1 VAELIGVYNADGGVF
16 AEFRRML
23 GRRVGSHAC
32 WLSQLTHS
40 PQKPTARW
48 RALESAIASDFGHS
62 FSLVYRN
69 TRTPEQE
76 AASAGREPCVLI
88 DDGQGHLSMIV
99 DWNDLELAE
108 GDIGRFERIL
118 RSKLLMY

>member
-1 VAELIGVYNADGGVF
+1 MAELIGVYRADGGVL
-16 AEFRRML
+16 AEFRRAL

-40 PQKPTARW
+40 PATPTPQW
-48 RALESAIASDFGHS
+48 RALVTGLEADFGHT
-62 FSLVYRN
+62 FSLTYRN
-69 TRTPEQE
+69 RRTPEQE

-108 GDIGRFERIL
+108 GDIERFGRIL

>member
-1 VAELIGVYNADGGVF
+1 MATLIGVYSADGGVF
-16 AEFRRML
+16 QELRRAL
-23 GRRVGSHAC
+23 GRRLGSHAC

-40 PQKPTARW
+40 PRKPTARW
-48 RALESAIASDFGHS
+48 RALEKAIESEYGHT

-69 TRTPEQE
+69 TRTPEQD

-99 DWNDLELAE
+99 DWNDLEMAG
-108 GDIGRFERIL
+108 GDIERFERIL

>member
-1 VAELIGVYNADGGVF
+1 MATLIGVYRADAGVF
-16 AEFRRML
+16 AELRRTV
-23 GRRVGSHAC
+23 GRWVGSHAC

-40 PQKPTARW
+40 PSKPTEQW
-48 RALESAIASDFGHS
+48 RALESAIHDEFGHR
-62 FSLVYRN
+62 FSLTYRN
-69 TRTPEQE
+69 RRTPEQE

-108 GDIGRFERIL
+108 GDVARFERIL

>member
-1 VAELIGVYNADGGVF
+1 MAELIGVYSADGGIL
-16 AEFRRML
+16 AEFRRAL

-40 PQKPTARW
+40 PAKPTPQW
-48 RALESAIASDFGHS
+48 RALEKALETELGHT
-62 FSLVYRN
+62 FTLAFRN

-88 DDGQGHLSMIV
+88 DDSQGHLSMIV
-99 DWNDLELAE
+99 DWNDLEMAG
-108 GDIGRFERIL
+108 GDIERFERIL

>member
-1 VAELIGVYNADGGVF
+1 MAELIGVYSADGGLL

-40 PQKPTARW
+40 PATPTPQW
-48 RALESAIASDFGHS
+48 RALVKALEADFGHT
-62 FSLVYRN
+62 FSLAYRN
-69 TRTPEQE
+69 RRTPEQE
-76 AASAGREPCVLI
+76 AASVGREPCVLI

-99 DWNDLELAE
+99 DWNDLELAG
-108 GDIGRFERIL
+108 GDIERFERIL

>member
-1 VAELIGVYNADGGVF
+1 MATLIGIYRAEGGVF
-16 AEFRRML
+16 QEFRRAL

-40 PQKPTARW
+40 PRKPTARW
-48 RALESAIASDFGHS
+48 RTLEQAIESEFDHT

-88 DDGQGHLSMIV
+88 DDGQGHLSMMV
-99 DWNDLELAE
+99 DWNDLEMAG
-108 GDIGRFERIL
+108 GDIERFERIL

>member
-1 VAELIGVYNADGGVF
+1 MAELIGVYSADGGLL

-40 PQKPTARW
+40 PAKPTAEW
-48 RALESAIASDFGHS
+48 RALVTALETEFGHT
-62 FSLVYRN
+62 FSLAFRN

-76 AASAGREPCVLI
+76 AASSGREPCILI

-99 DWNDLELAE
+99 DWNDLEVAE
-108 GDIGRFERIL
+108 GDIKRFERIL

>member
-1 VAELIGVYNADGGVF
+1 VAELIGVYRADGGVL
-16 AEFRRML
+16 ADIRRAL
-23 GRRVGSHAC
+23 GRALGSHAC

-40 PQKPTARW
+40 PATPTAQW
-48 RALESAIASDFGHS
+48 RALERAIETEFGHS
-62 FSLVYRN
+62 FTLSYRN
-69 TRTPEQE
+69 RRTPEQE

-99 DWNDLELAE
+99 DWNDLELAG

>member
-1 VAELIGVYNADGGVF
+1 MATLIGVYRADAGIF
-16 AEFRRML
+16 AELRRAL
-23 GRRVGSHAC
+23 GRRIGSHAC

-40 PQKPTARW
+40 PSRPTAQW
-48 RALESAIASDFGHS
+48 SALEKTIESEFGHT
-62 FSLVYRN
+62 FSLVFRN
-69 TRTPEQE
+69 TRTPEEE

-108 GDIGRFERIL
+108 GDVERFGRIL

>member
-1 VAELIGVYNADGGVF
+1 VATLIGVYRADAGVL
-16 AEFRRML
+16 AELRRTV
-23 GRRVGSHAC
+23 GRWVGSHAC

-40 PQKPTARW
+40 PSKPTAGW
-48 RALESAIASDFGHS
+48 LALESAIQDEFGHT
-62 FSLVYRN
+62 FSLTYRN
-69 TRTPEQE
+69 RRTPEQE

-108 GDIGRFERIL
+108 GDVARFERIL

>member
-1 VAELIGVYNADGGVF
+1 VAKLIGVYSADGGVF
-16 AEFRRML
+16 KEFRRAL

-40 PQKPTARW
+40 PSKPTEQW
-48 RALESAIASDFGHS
+48 RALESAIQDEFAHT
-62 FSLVYRN
+62 FSLTYRN
-69 TRTPEQE
+69 RRTPEQE

-108 GDIGRFERIL
+108 GDVARFERIL
-118 RSKLLMY
+118 RSKLLMN

>member
-1 VAELIGVYNADGGVF
+1 MAELIGVYSADGGLL

-40 PQKPTARW
+40 PAKPTAEW
-48 RALESAIASDFGHS
+48 RALVTALETEFGHT
-62 FSLVYRN
+62 FSLAFRN

-76 AASAGREPCVLI
+76 AASSGREPLTGTWYSITAFSKRPCPSSI
-88 DDGQGHLSMIV
+88 QWHL
-99 DWNDLELAE
+99 LTTAPTPPTQA
-108 GDIGRFERIL
+108 GRTGG
-118 RSKLLMY
+118 

>member
-1 VAELIGVYNADGGVF
+1 MATLIGVYRADAGIL
-16 AEFRRML
+16 AEFRRAL
-23 GRRVGSHAC
+23 GRRVGSHAFRLYQ
-32 WLSQLTHS
+32 LSHS
-40 PQKPTARW
+40 PSLPTAQW
-48 RALESAIASDFGHS
+48 SALQKAIDAEFGHT

-69 TRTPEQE
+69 TRTPEQD

-88 DDGQGHLSMIV
+88 DAGQGHLSMIV

-108 GDIGRFERIL
+108 GDIEKFGRIL

>member
-1 VAELIGVYNADGGVF
+1 MAELIGVYSADGGVF
-16 AEFRRML
+16 KEFRRAL

-40 PQKPTARW
+40 PLKPTSQW
-48 RALESAIASDFGHS
+48 RALEKAVEEEFGHS

-99 DWNDLELAE
+99 DWNDLEMAG
-108 GDIGRFERIL
+108 GDMERFERIL